1 MYANKVKLGQ
11 KTLENLVFKKK
22 RTSNFSPK
30 HHSTVDPPNTTS
42 MSKFATFAGDM
53 NQEDVRNIGTGNS
66 VDRKFTGTCSNS
78 RQDHIV
84 REN

>member
-22 RTSNFSPK
+22 RSSNFSPK
-30 HHSTVDPPNTTS
+30 HNTVEAPNTSS

-53 NQEDVRNIGTGNS
+53 THEDARIGTTES
-66 VDRKFTGTCSNS
+66 VDRKLTGTCSNS
-78 RQDHIV
+78 RQEPIV